1 MTVQIKPL
9 RGFSN
14 PINNESNTLS
24 LLVKSD
30 YDLYEHLSKAKGKLI
45 SSLTCILNHFK
56 DSEINFYHKIQI
68 KNKKDSIYM
77 TTKCYK
83 SSLNSLKRDID
94 DSMKYA
100 IDICPNSYMS
110 HFVNIFAKKD
120 GNTIMLNNDK
130 FNELNHI
137 IRSSISHINND
148 QYLLVRNIP
157 FEGLMMKIESSN
169 AYIKKQTKIVN
180 KRYLSV
186 LKQHIEYLTL

>member
-68 KNKKDSIYM
+68 KNSIYK

-83 SSLNSLKRDID
+83 SSLISLKKDID
-94 DSMKYA
+94 DSIKYA
-100 IDICPNSYMS
+100 IDICPNSHMS
-110 HFVNIFAKKD
+110 HFVNIFAEKN
-120 GNTIMLNNDK
+120 GNTIMLNNDE
-130 FNELNHI
+130 FNELNRL

-148 QYLLVRNIP
+148 QCLLVDNIP
-157 FEGLMMKIESSN
+157 FEGDMMKIESSN
-169 AYIKKQTKIVN
+169 AYIVKQSKIIN
-180 KRYLSV
+180 EKYLHI
-186 LKQHIEYLTL
+186 LRQHFKYLTL

>member
-1 MTVQIKPL
+1 
-9 RGFSN
+9 
-14 PINNESNTLS
+14 
-24 LLVKSD
+24 
-30 YDLYEHLSKAKGKLI
+30 
-45 SSLTCILNHFK
+45 
-56 DSEINFYHKIQI
+56 
-68 KNKKDSIYM
+68 M

-94 DSMKYA
+94 DSTKYA

-148 QYLLVRNIP
+148 QYLLVGNIP

-169 AYIKKQTKIVN
+169 AYIEKQTNIIN
-180 KRYLSV
+180 KKYLHI
-186 LKQHIEYLTL
+186 LKQHIEYLTF

>member
-68 KNKKDSIYM
+68 KNKKDSIYI

-110 HFVNIFAKKD
+110 HFVNIFAKD

-130 FNELNHI
+130 FN
-137 IRSSISHINND
+137 
-148 QYLLVRNIP
+148 
-157 FEGLMMKIESSN
+157 
-169 AYIKKQTKIVN
+169 
-180 KRYLSV
+180 
-186 LKQHIEYLTL
+186 